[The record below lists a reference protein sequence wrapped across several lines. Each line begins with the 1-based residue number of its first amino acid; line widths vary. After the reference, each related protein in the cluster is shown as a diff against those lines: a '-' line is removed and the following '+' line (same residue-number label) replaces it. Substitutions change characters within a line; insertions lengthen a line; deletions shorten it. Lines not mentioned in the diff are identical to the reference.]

1 MKKFRQ
7 FGGSTG
13 AVLTAIGLA
22 MQHPGKAVWLDDK
35 MSTNEEHLVKYDK
48 QLGVIAEKTI
58 EALGL
63 ENLEITLRSFGCFI
77 VSHNYGKTMSERMVV
92 WSNTRPATAKDWE
105 QAND

>member
-22 MQHPGKAVWLDDK
+22 MQHPGRMVWLDDK

-48 QLGVIAEKTI
+48 QLEVIVGKSI

-63 ENLEITLRSFGCFI
+63 ENIRFELTAHGGFI
-77 VSHNYGKTMSERMVV
+77 VSHNYGHTMSEKMIR
-92 WSNTRPATAKDWE
+92 WLNTRPATSEDWE
-105 QAND
+105 A